1 MQIKKAIFKQ
11 SASSIYGCPKPTL
24 QEYAF
29 IGRSNVGKSSL
40 INMLCNNNQL
50 AKVSATP
57 GKTQLI
63 NHFII
68 NDNWYL
74 VDLPGYGFAKTSKA
88 SRSKFETIIYD
99 YCKKRQTL
107 VCLFVLIDSRLPL
120 QKIDLEF
127 MLWCGETEIPFSII
141 YTKADK
147 NSKAE
152 LARNIKN
159 IEKELL
165 KHWEELPNSFISS
178 SEKNTG
184 KEDILEFIDFQIREV
199 SARGQVERTIAVEP
213 EEDDAEQDEWS
224 DED

>member
-1 MQIKKAIFKQ
+1 MQIRHAIFKQ
-11 SASSIYGCPKPTL
+11 SASSLHGCPKPGM

-40 INMLCNNNQL
+40 INMLCNNNKL
-50 AKVSATP
+50 AKTSATP

-63 NHFII
+63 NHFLI
-68 NDNWYL
+68 NDHWYL
-74 VDLPGYGFAKTSKA
+74 VDLPGYGYAKTSKEKKA
-88 SRSKFETIIYD
+88 KFETIIYD
-99 YCKKRQTL
+99 YCKKRESL
-107 VCLFVLIDSRLPL
+107 VCLFVLLDSRLPL

-127 MLWCGETEIPFSII
+127 MMWCAENETPFSII

-165 KHWEELPNSFISS
+165 KHWEELPNSFVSS
-178 SEKNTG
+178 AEKKG
-184 KEDILEFIDFQIREV
+184 GRDEILEFIGHMIKENDTIKLK
-199 SARGQVERTIAVEP
+199 RTTD
-213 EEDDAEQDEWS
+213 EED
-224 DED
+224 